1 MLLYYSYVIFSE
13 NATVFLTSFVG
24 GGAAKIATTTY
35 HIVFPGIGEG
45 FLTMTDEGCYPVTY
59 ELTGS
64 IQGG

>member
-1 MLLYYSYVIFSE
+1 VLLYYSYVIFSE

-45 FLTMTDEGCYPVTY
+45 FLTMTDEGCYPG
-59 ELTGS
+59 L
-64 IQGG
+64 